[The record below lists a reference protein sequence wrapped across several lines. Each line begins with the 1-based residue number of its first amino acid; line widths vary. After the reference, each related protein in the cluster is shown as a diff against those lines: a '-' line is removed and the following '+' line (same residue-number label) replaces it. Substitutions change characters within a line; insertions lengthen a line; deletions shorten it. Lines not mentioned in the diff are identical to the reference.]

1 MATDVNWT
9 SSDKW
14 RSINL
19 DEITFEGVGPYD
31 MPVIQPEQYIH
42 TEFIGFNYAK
52 GCKDRSNYGVHF
64 FLDDY
69 QFERVWSQLKRYTE
83 MLSQFQAILS
93 PSFSLY
99 TDWPKAVQ
107 IWNMYRRHYVA
118 AYMQLYGVKVYPTIM
133 WSDTDSFKWCFDG
146 EPVHSC
152 VAVESLGTQKHDFS
166 KKMGFKRPDY
176 DAKTQFERLYGK
188 DVPAWSFMGLLK
200 LLPKHIEKDGVKYIL
215 RISWIDD
222 DDTLY
227 YVNSQHKTLRFER
240 GVSPDSKD
248 LLDSL
253 VIMLTWLIKWNYITP
268 YKK

>member
-166 KKMGFKRPDY
+166 KKMFMKGY
-176 DAKTQFERLYGK
+176 DAMLERLQPETILFYGK
-188 DVPAWSFMGLLK
+188 IPEGCHGNIV
-200 LLPKHIEKDGVKYIL
+200 HIEPFHKRFDELRKGKNDG
-215 RISWIDD
+215 
-222 DDTLY
+222 
-227 YVNSQHKTLRFER
+227 
-240 GVSPDSKD
+240 
-248 LLDSL
+248 
-253 VIMLTWLIKWNYITP
+253 
-268 YKK
+268 